1 MHPNIPRI
9 HSDLHSSENKD
20 YHLQFKWN
28 GVDFSWKAENDYR
41 KRRVAK
47 TCDKWGLTTKSQKLI
62 LNPRNFFYVDD
73 IHGLILCVIP
83 KVGSTSWHKSIV
95 VLTHQW
101 DRREV
106 MDPHVLYGQLYPD
119 LIKLEKF
126 SEYGIAYRLKHYL
139 KVMFVRHPFE
149 RIVSGYRDKLEDP
162 NDGYRHLGKF
172 LLKKYKEKYITV
184 DKNGTRIPSFGAL
197 AQYIIET
204 DDDLD
209 NHFRQ
214 YEKTCLPCQVQYD
227 VIGKFETFNEDAG
240 NVLKLLQADHEFSF
254 PYSNPSSAVKTS
266 TLVTK
271 YVQTLTKHERQNLW
285 AKYEL
290 DADLF
295 GYTLDKLF
303 NETS

>member
-1 MHPNIPRI
+1 MIAQKVKIRPFQVILGVFVILTSIVLLAAIAGMHPNIPRI

-83 KVGSTSWHKSIV
+83 KVGST
-95 VLTHQW
+95 
-101 DRREV
+101 
-106 MDPHVLYGQLYPD
+106 M
-119 LIKLEKF
+119 
-126 SEYGIAYRLKHYL
+126 
-139 KVMFVRHPFE
+139 
-149 RIVSGYRDKLEDP
+149 
-162 NDGYRHLGKF
+162 
-172 LLKKYKEKYITV
+172 